1 MRQGWF
7 IGLMAWVVLGW
18 QPALADDCQQ
28 NHTRWSDTRPAVN
41 IGHVITGEINKK
53 GRAVGFHSRSG
64 GKDPQGARLIR
75 VTAQPNSKGIYRGQV
90 ALCNGQG
97 WTDKRA
103 NSTFYP
109 DSWSHDQVVD
119 AIIKAYRASDQP
131 EYGKW
136 SGTVDGITIEGYMC
150 NQGQSH
156 CPKGNINTAYPIYQ

>member
-1 MRQGWF
+1 MRKGWLV
-7 IGLMAWVVLGW
+7 GLMAWVAVAVH
-18 QPALADDCQQ
+18 PAWAEHCQQ
-28 NHTRWSDTRPAVN
+28 NYTHWSDTQPSVN
-41 IGHVITGEINKK
+41 LGHVITGEINKR

-75 VTAQPNSKGIYRGQV
+75 ITAPANRYGIYRGQV
-90 ALCNGQG
+90 ALCHGQG

-103 NSTFYP
+103 NSTFFP
-109 DSWSHDQVVD
+109 DSWSHQQVVE
-119 AIIKAYRASDQP
+119 AILRAHGASSQP

-136 SGTVDGITIEGYMC
+136 SGVVDGITIEGYMC